1 MRRIAIIAAALVL
14 GAAAL
19 LFHRVGEPGAAQPVW
34 TETAWPFP
42 MDQWGQGK
50 AFVCKAADCGAELK
64 LYIRAKIGFCSS
76 TVGVSDDNELDRLS
90 DFDFMNGATA
100 ASGEGHIV
108 NVAWMKGRLRT
119 YAAAGRPRAMSVAYN
134 NDSDA
139 VVATVV
145 AADAK
150 AAGVEPAVIAF
161 LNEERMQRW
170 VKQTL
175 GL

>member
-1 MRRIAIIAAALVL
+1 MRRIALIAAALVL

-19 LFHRVGEPGAAQPVW
+19 SFDRLGEPSAAQPAW

-50 AFVCKAADCGAELK
+50 AFICKAADCGTELK
-64 LYIRAKIGFCSS
+64 VYIRAKIGFCSS

-100 ASGEGHIV
+100 GVGAGHIV

-119 YAAAGRPRAMSVAYN
+119 YAAAGKPRALSIAYN

-145 AADAK
+145 AADA
-150 AAGVEPAVIAF
+150 AVAEPAVIAF
-161 LNEERMQRW
+161 LGSERMQAW